1 MIFPGQWLIN
11 IITARNSFQQHWV
24 PMVGRMG
31 LALLLFTST
40 TAGQQGLWESLI
52 EQGYQALAA
61 GNPAEAR
68 KHFDRAWE
76 EAAKYPVHD
85 LRRATTQRNLA
96 QARMLLGDLVPADS
110 LYGQAIICAERT
122 LEQQHSYLASLR
134 REQEDLRA
142 AIAAS
147 LDYHEE
153 LPPPATLW
161 EALALRLRWTTDRT
175 TVRTGISLPLVE
187 PLSITH
193 DRGLGIGA
201 SLQFRILELGL
212 LPIIAGL
219 DYFELKLP
227 PKHADNRPGRL
238 RGTGVHLGPGL
249 GRFLL
254 TIGAGQYSLSGGLAG
269 PSRIGLN
276 GALTLS
282 ILGRP
287 GDSSRLGTQ
296 VALRIGGLHLLAA
309 GEQEAL
315 TLLQLGF
322 SVGFR
327 RPPPW

>member
-1 MIFPGQWLIN
+1 MLV
-11 IITARNSFQQHWV
+11 RV
-24 PMVGRMG
+24 G
-31 LALLLFTST
+31 LALLLLAAS

-52 EQGYQALAA
+52 EQGNQALAA
-61 GNPAEAR
+61 GNPAEAK

-76 EAAKYPVHD
+76 VATKYPVHD
-85 LRRATTQRNLA
+85 LRRATTYRNLA
-96 QARMLLGDLVPADS
+96 QARMLMGDLTPADS
-110 LYGQAIICAERT
+110 LYSRAISCAERT
-122 LEQQHSYLASLR
+122 LEQRHSYLVTLR

-147 LDYHEE
+147 LDFHEE
-153 LPPPATLW
+153 RPPPPTWW
-161 EALALRLRWTTDRT
+161 EALALRIRWTTDHT
-175 TVRTGISLPLVE
+175 TVRTGISMPLVE

-201 SLQFRILELGL
+201 NLQVRLLELGP

-227 PKHADNRPGRL
+227 AKHADSRPGRL
-238 RGTGVHLGPGL
+238 GGTGVHLGPGL
-249 GRFLL
+249 GRLLL
-254 TIGAGQYSLSGGLAG
+254 TIGAGQYSLTSGLAG
-269 PSRIGLN
+269 PSRMGLN

-287 GDSSRLGTQ
+287 GDSSRIGTQ
-296 VALRIGGLHLLAA
+296 VALRIGGLHLPAA
-309 GEQEAL
+309 RDQEAL

-322 SVGFR
+322 TVGFR